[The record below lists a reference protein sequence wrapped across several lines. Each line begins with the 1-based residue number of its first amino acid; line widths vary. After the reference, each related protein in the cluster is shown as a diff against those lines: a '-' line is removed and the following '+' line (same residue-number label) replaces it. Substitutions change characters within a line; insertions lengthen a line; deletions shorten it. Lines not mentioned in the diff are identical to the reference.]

1 MVLFKTTLG
10 PLLGKLVL
18 FYSLLQ
24 KCDLAQKHIDKFN
37 QVMDLKC
44 SNESLIQTV
53 TGGILMK
60 LKKWKEASC
69 FYQYTSRAIIKLYE
83 NDKIRIDELLR
94 WYKDLLR
101 CQKET
106 GDYEKAMKTFQQI
119 KICDLNSP
127 DPNDVMLY
135 FDKNVKSMINT
146 SRKSGINLYDQRQNN
161 KTLMVFGD
169 ICQLKFEIYNGL
181 GDLVQRQLW
190 AELPLQIFSKIHFNL
205 NVEHKRIIPKNT
217 EYHEYFDELSKSTI
231 SRLIN
236 TCLNLAEKQPDLDL
250 RKICFEMLFE
260 RLFLEKQNPAQ
271 SIKYATDEFSIN
283 VGSALTFL
291 KFFTTFCDSKEGKEE
306 LDRLTIV
313 SRERFN
319 RIPCWSLEDAKKS
332 INIYKNSLLINNHFR
347 KSFQ

>member
-1 MVLFKTTLG
+1 MALFKTTLV

-24 KCDLAQKHIDKFN
+24 KCDLVQKYIDKFT
-37 QVMDLKC
+37 QVKDVKC

-53 TGGILMK
+53 TGGMLVK

-83 NDKIRIDELLR
+83 NDKIRIDELIR
-94 WYKDLLR
+94 WYGDLLR

-106 GDYEKAMKTFQQI
+106 GDYEKAIKTIQTI
-119 KICDLNSP
+119 KICNLASP
-127 DPNDVMLY
+127 DPNDAMLY
-135 FDKNVKSMINT
+135 FDTNLKFVI
-146 SRKSGINLYDQRQNN
+146 KSGKSGNSLHQQRQNN

-169 ICQLKFEIYNGL
+169 ICQLKFEIYHGL

-205 NVEHKRIIPKNT
+205 NVEHKSIIPKNT
-217 EYHEYFDELSKSTI
+217 EYHEYFHELSKSTV

-291 KFFTTFCDSKEGKEE
+291 QFFTTFCDSEEGREE
-306 LDRLTIV
+306 LDRLTTV

-332 INIYKNSLLINNHFR
+332 MNIYKNSLLINNHFR